1 MSEQK
6 ADYIKYVKSK
16 IALIILL
23 VALLIVPVPH
33 VSALSAGVSP
43 PNVTINNATSNG
55 TYTVTFAVYNMGNET
70 TDYSLTASGNISNW
84 ITLET
89 EKATVSGKK
98 SYPTQAEINI
108 PDNIP
113 DGTYSGNILIKT
125 IPDAGTT
132 GNKVSIGVNLPIEIT
147 VLNLNPDWT
156 IYTIGLIIIIL
167 IMGIWVIRKK
177 L

>member
-1 MSEQK
+1 MK
-6 ADYIKYVKSK
+6 AK
-16 IALIILL
+16 ILLIILL
-23 VALLIVPVPH
+23 IALSSPH
-33 VSALSAGVSP
+33 ASALSAGVSP

-70 TDYSLTASGNISNW
+70 TDYSIASSGNISDW
-84 ITLET
+84 ITLKT

-98 SYPTQAEINI
+98 SYPTQAEIKI

-113 DGTYSGNILIKT
+113 DGTYRGNILIKT

-147 VLNLNPDWT
+147 VLNPDWT
-156 IYTIGLIIIIL
+156 IY
-167 IMGIWVIRKK
+167 IMIASVIAVLLFGIWVIKVK

>member
-1 MSEQK
+1 MK
-6 ADYIKYVKSK
+6 DVKSK

-23 VALLIVPVPH
+23 VALSTVPH

-98 SYPTQAEINI
+98 SYPTQAEIKI

-156 IYTIGLIIIIL
+156 IYILIGSIIIIL
-167 IMGIWVIRKK
+167 IIGIWVIKK
-177 L
+177 KS